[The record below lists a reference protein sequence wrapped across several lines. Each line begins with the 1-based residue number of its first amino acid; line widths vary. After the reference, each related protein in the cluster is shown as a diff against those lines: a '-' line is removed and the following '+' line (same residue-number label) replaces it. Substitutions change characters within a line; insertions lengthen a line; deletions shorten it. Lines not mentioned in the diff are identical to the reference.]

1 MRSWTASVRPL
12 TASWTNG
19 RCQSLI
25 PIRQN
30 LRLKATT
37 PDIEKRA
44 QEAAEQER
52 KQEIGYDAETRT
64 GKLSHSFPLAAVIG
78 QDMVKQALLLGAV
91 DNGLGGVSIS
101 GRRGTAKSVMARGIH
116 ALLPPIEVV
125 EGSWCNADPTDP
137 RSWED
142 ELKTKL
148 AGKDFQT
155 FVRDAPFVQIPLGVT
170 EDRLLGTVDIEESV
184 KVSIPSISKS

>member
-1 MRSWTASVRPL
+1 M
-12 TASWTNG
+12 
-19 RCQSLI
+19 I
-25 PIRQN
+25 PIRPHFR
-30 LRLKATT
+30 LRATT

-44 QEAAEQER
+44 QEAAELER
-52 KQEIGYDAETRT
+52 KQEVGYEAETRT
-64 GKLSHSFPLAAVIG
+64 GKLSRSFPLAAVIG

-91 DNGLGGVSIS
+91 DNALGGVSIS

-142 ELKTKL
+142 DLKSKL

-184 KVSIPSISKS
+184 KVHFSSIFEILIFCLAREDNFPTRVVS

>member
-1 MRSWTASVRPL
+1 MTSWTASVRPL
-12 TASWTNG
+12 PACWTSS
-19 RCQSLI
+19 RCQSMI
-25 PIRQN
+25 PIRQTY
-30 LRLKATT
+30 RLKATT

-44 QEAAEQER
+44 QEAADLER
-52 KQEIGYDAETRT
+52 KQEVGYEAEIRT
-64 GKLSHSFPLAAVIG
+64 GKLTRSFPLAAVIG

-91 DNGLGGVSIS
+91 DNALGGVSIS

-116 ALLPPIEVV
+116 ALIPPIEVV

-142 ELKTKL
+142 DLKVKL
-148 AGKDFQT
+148 TGKDFQT

-184 KVSIPSISKS
+184 KVSFPSIS